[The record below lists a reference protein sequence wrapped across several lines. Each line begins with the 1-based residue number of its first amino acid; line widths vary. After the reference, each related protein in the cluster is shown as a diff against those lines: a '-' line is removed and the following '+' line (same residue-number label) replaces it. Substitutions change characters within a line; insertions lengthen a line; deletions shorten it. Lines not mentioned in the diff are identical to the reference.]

1 MRERDDKIKT
11 VEELLEAGL
20 IQMANKEEE
29 LKVKSP
35 VLSSCG
41 EIEIKWSCAKRMLER
56 LKCSLRLFPLSRR
69 CFWRQD

>member
-29 LKVKSP
+29 LKVKTP
-35 VLSSCG
+35 VLSSYG
-41 EIEIKWSCAKRMLER
+41 EILLKCSCAKYML
-56 LKCSLRLFPLSRR
+56 
-69 CFWRQD
+69 

>member
-35 VLSSCG
+35 VLSFYG
-41 EIEIKWSCAKRMLER
+41 EIEIKFSCAKCMLEC
-56 LKCSLRLFPLSRR
+56 LYSAV
-69 CFWRQD
+69 